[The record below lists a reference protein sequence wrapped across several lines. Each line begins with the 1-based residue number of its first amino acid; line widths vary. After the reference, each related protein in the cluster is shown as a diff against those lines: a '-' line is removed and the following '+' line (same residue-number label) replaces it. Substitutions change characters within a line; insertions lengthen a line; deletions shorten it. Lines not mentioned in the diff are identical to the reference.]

1 MNKELF
7 LQLIENNCNCKHD
20 CLDTAVNRGLQKA
33 KNDRVDTKKMLTLA
47 FAFVLT
53 FSMCFIVNTKTL
65 KMAVDDYYLNW
76 NKTMS
81 GNIEILDDY
90 LIEKINNIKKHLG
103 GNK

>member
-7 LQLIENNCNCKHD
+7 LQLIESDCDCKQG

-33 KNDRVDTKKMLTLA
+33 TNDRIDTKKILTLA
-47 FAFVLT
+47 FAFILT
-53 FSMCFIVNTKTL
+53 FSMCFTLNTRPL
-65 KMAVDDYYLNW
+65 KMAVDGYYLNW

-90 LIEKINNIKKHLG
+90 LVEITSNIKKHLG
-103 GNK
+103 GK

>member
-7 LQLIENNCNCKHD
+7 LQLVENNCNCKQD
-20 CLDTAVNRGLQKA
+20 RLDTAVNRGFKRA
-33 KNDRVDTKKMLTLA
+33 VDDRVDTKKILTLA
-47 FAFVLT
+47 VAFVLT
-53 FSMCFIVNTKTL
+53 FAMCFTVNTRSL
-65 KMAVDDYYLNW
+65 KMAVEGYYLNW

-90 LIEKINNIKKHLG
+90 LVEKISNIKKHLG